1 MMQFRQ
7 NLAPQ
12 HLTCVASSS
21 NSKHTQQSKFSSHG
35 LQFRFIPTR
44 GTFNDKFTFN
54 NRGLQTWR
62 LLTLLFDRCLPAA
75 QSAAAAQQAGSSRHA
90 AATPSKVIPTHRQYD
105 GKPQWAR
112 ATVWVAA
119 T

>member
-62 LLTLLFDRCLPAA
+62 LLTLLFNRCLPAA
-75 QSAAAAQQAGSSRHA
+75 QSAAAQQPGSSRHRRRA
-90 AATPSKVIPTHRQYD
+90 RSSPLIVNMMENR
-105 GKPQWAR
+105 GMAR